1 MIHLWTEADIA
12 SFMETIAPVGYPAK
26 TLATILVEECN
37 KLYGGKPIDDAT
49 ACIIRVIKRAQVNLL
64 FGPPTSRDDCGRM
77 MSLFFSK
84 AGKHIIC
91 GGTTASIVS
100 DSHRIPY
107 TELHVNIRIHFTRVL
122 YRKKSDAPLF
132 SKC

>member
-1 MIHLWTEADIA
+1 MSWCKFRAFVQQEWTEADIA

-37 KLYGGKPIDDAT
+37 KLYKGKPIDDAT
-49 ACIIRVIKRAQVNLL
+49 ACILRVIKRAQVNLL
-64 FGPPTSRDDCGRM
+64 FGPPANREDCDRM

-91 GGTTASIVS
+91 GGTTAQSQLTTWVS
-100 DSHRIPY
+100 QSKL
-107 TELHVNIRIHFTRVL
+107 TE
-122 YRKKSDAPLF
+122 
-132 SKC
+132 